1 MNDPM
6 ATSQLPGSPPLGGQS
21 GFPPAGAAATGT
33 STSAPGGAV
42 EQVKEVAGQ
51 AAEKASSLVGQVKDK
66 AVSAV
71 EGQKAGLA
79 DQLDSLAES
88 VHRSGEQLQG
98 KQDWIAGAVER
109 GAAELSTLASSLRE
123 NDVQALFSQVQSFA
137 RRQPGVFIGAM
148 FAAGFGLA
156 RFGKILAADVS
167 RDDLPTLPEISDE
180 RR

>member
-6 ATSQLPGSPPLGGQS
+6 APSAPPAGQS
-21 GFPPAGAAATGT
+21 GFPQPASGQPAGSTPATSQVADQAKEAVGAAADK
-33 STSAPGGAV
+33 S
-42 EQVKEVAGQ
+42 
-51 AAEKASSLVGQVKDK
+51 SSLVGQVKDK

-109 GAAELSTLASSLRE
+109 GAAELSTLASALRE
-123 NDVQALFSQVQSFA
+123 NDLGALLSQVQTFA
-137 RRQPGVFIGAM
+137 RRQPAVFIGAM

-156 RFGKILAADVS
+156 RFGKIVAADVS
-167 RDDLPTLPEISDE
+167 RDDLPTLPEVGHE
-180 RR
+180 QR